1 MSTPRPGCS
10 TTPISTRPGQ
20 DEIQLAL
27 FRDYLTNPP
36 LYPAVQQYFRTSQ
49 VPLLAVW
56 GAGDEIFGPEGARA
70 FTRDLP
76 DAEVHLIPG
85 GHFLLESALDTVASD
100 IRGFLSRSLHPVPAS

>member
-1 MSTPRPGCS
+1 M
-10 TTPISTRPGQ
+10 
-20 DEIQLAL
+20 
-27 FRDYLTNPP
+27 
-36 LYPAVQQYFRTSQ
+36 
-49 VPLLAVW
+49 W
-56 GAGDEIFGPEGARA
+56 GAGDAIFGPEGARA